1 MTGTL
6 DIGEN
11 CPGSG
16 PFGTVLQVAQQRQQS
31 LEALHDQGSVHI
43 VGEGYCDSTDD
54 SVRRRGPSQL
64 VGAGALLGS
73 HKLRRSKHATRCD
86 TNAPQR
92 QPATQTVVAV
102 VALTRRWS
110 HQVVALTRSLVR
122 FQHRLD
128 PRGTT
133 RSQDL
138 EQFHSTAN
146 TLAMCFCETVERM
159 MCTCKVNRDASDM
172 KTTTQSCAGP
182 DRRRQ
187 NVGRSASRQ
196 RSRISAR
203 TGNPRSSQGCCN
215 GDTVHSYLTTRI
227 RKLRMC
233 SSGSPDGA

>member
-1 MTGTL
+1 MSLALANPKNVPAIVRTVGDVATKQHSSVWV
-6 DIGEN
+6 
-11 CPGSG
+11 PQGSKKG
-16 PFGTVLQVAQQRQQS
+16 DRHSRQWQKLSRVRSLGTVLQVAQQRQQS

-110 HQVVALTRSLVR
+110 HQVVAASLVR

-187 NVGRSASRQ
+187 NVGRSASR
-196 RSRISAR
+196 
-203 TGNPRSSQGCCN
+203 
-215 GDTVHSYLTTRI
+215 
-227 RKLRMC
+227 
-233 SSGSPDGA
+233 